1 SLWGAR
7 RPVCLTVRVRV
18 SEFEPLPDSARGAVG
33 DEGPDARRDGP
44 DQVRGLIKGVRREC
58 RPRFQ
63 GGPEE
68 AKAQCSPKP
77 RAAGCRGVAKP
88 RSRAGARAFRT
99 TPWAGVADW
108 PEVRAAPLARP

>member
-1 SLWGAR
+1 LLDRSDLDS
-7 RPVCLTVRVRV
+7 VRV

-88 RSRAGARAFRT
+88 RSRAGTRAFRT